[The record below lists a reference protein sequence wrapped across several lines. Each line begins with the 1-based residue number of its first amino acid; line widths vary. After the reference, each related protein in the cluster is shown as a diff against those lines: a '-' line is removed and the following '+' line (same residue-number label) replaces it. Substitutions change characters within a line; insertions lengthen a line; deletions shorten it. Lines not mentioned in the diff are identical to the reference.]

1 MTLNFLTIHVL
12 LLSLLFFKSDKDS
25 GDEYDH
31 ALAESAS
38 GRKVASGGTLAFPGA
53 DGFGKY
59 ATGGRGGKVLVVS
72 NLNDQGEGSLR
83 EAIKSKGPRIIIFSV
98 SGTIELE
105 SELPIDNGNITI
117 AGQSAPG
124 QGICIKNYPIRVSS
138 DNVIVRYMRFR
149 LGTDKKI
156 EEDAFNGRRHKN
168 IIIDHCSMSWSTDE
182 CASFY
187 GNADFTMQWCIIS
200 ESLNNSVHHKGDHG
214 YGGIWGGK
222 GASFHHNLLA
232 HHSSRN
238 PRFSGSATTP
248 NTTDEVVDFRNN
260 VIYNWGHNSAY
271 GGEKGKYNMVN
282 NYYKPGPA
290 TKKSIM
296 DRIINPSE
304 PYGKFFVKGNVIIN
318 NEKVSADNWN
328 GGVQCDDPTAAKA
341 NEPFDTMPLKYEE
354 TAEEAFSS
362 VLKYAGASLKRDGVD
377 ERIVKEVRTGTA
389 TYGNGII
396 DTPQQVGGWPVLL
409 AEEAP
414 IDSDN
419 DGIPDAWEMVHKLN
433 PEDSSDAAIFSLNKD
448 YTNVE
453 IYLNELVK

>member
-1 MTLNFLTIHVL
+1 MKLYLMPLFGVFLAVL
-12 LLSLLFFKSDKDS
+12 C
-25 GDEYDH
+25 E
-31 ALAESAS
+31 AQ
-38 GRKVASGGTLAFPGA
+38 TLAFPGA
-53 DGFGKY
+53 DGFGKH

-83 EAIKSKGPRIIIFSV
+83 EAIKAKGPRIVVFAV
-98 SGTIELE
+98 SGTIALE
-105 SELPIDNGNITI
+105 SELPIDNGDITI

-124 QGICIKNYPIRVSS
+124 EGICIKNYPVRISA
-138 DNVIVRYMRFR
+138 DNVIVRYLRLR

-187 GNADFTMQWCIIS
+187 GNTDFTMQWCIIS
-200 ESLNNSVHHKGDHG
+200 ESLNKSVHHKGNHG

-238 PRFSGSATTP
+238 PRFSGSASTP
-248 NTTDEVVDFRNN
+248 NTPDELVDFRNN

-290 TKKSIM
+290 TKKSVIN
-296 DRIINPSE
+296 RIVNPSE
-304 PYGKFFVKGNVIIN
+304 PYGQFYVEGNLIFN
-318 NEKVSADNWN
+318 DEKVSSNNWS
-328 GGVQCDDPTAAKA
+328 GGVQCDDPQAAKA
-341 NEPFDTMPLKYEE
+341 NVPFEVMTLECEE
-354 TAEEAFSS
+354 STEEAYAS
-362 VLKYAGASLKRDGVD
+362 VLQYAGANLHRDAID
-377 ERIVKEVRTGTA
+377 SRIVKEVKTGTA

-396 DTPQQVGGWPVLL
+396 DTPQQVGGWPELK
-409 AEEAP
+409 ATKAP
-414 IDSDN
+414 TDSDK
-419 DGIPDAWEMVHKLN
+419 DGMPDTWEKEHHLN
-433 PEDSSDAAIFSLNKD
+433 PDDSSDGAIFSLNND